1 MGIGER
7 ITELLEKKGI
17 TAYTL
22 SNETGLSQATLS
34 RIINRNTKPNASNLK
49 AISDYFDV
57 DQTWLLTGKEYGV
70 SRKED
75 AIDIVSEPD
84 IEQFKGVPYYDVEF
98 TSSYL
103 EVENNQTIRP
113 TSYISHPFFIGC
125 DMVVRNSGQSMA
137 KLIAHGD
144 AVGLVR
150 IENWREFFPL
160 GEVYAIVTRNNFRM
174 IKIITEGKDDEHYT
188 LLSKPT
194 DSKKDEFPPQQIKKE
209 SILQI
214 FKVQASSHLF

>member
-34 RIINRNTKPNASNLK
+34 RIINKNTKPNASNLK

-70 SRKED
+70 SLKED
-75 AIDIVSEPD
+75 IIPIVSEPTSSYS
-84 IEQFKGVPYYDVEF
+84 KGVPYYDVEF

-103 EVENNQTIRP
+103 EVENDQTISP
-113 TSYISHPFFIGC
+113 TSYISHPFFLGC

>member
-1 MGIGER
+1 MGIGKR
-7 ITELLEKKGI
+7 ITELLENKGI

-22 SNETGLSQATLS
+22 SNKTGLSQGTLS
-34 RIINRNTKPNASNLK
+34 RIINKNTKPNASNLK
-49 AISDYFDV
+49 AISDYFEV
-57 DQTWLLTGKEYGV
+57 SQTWLLTGKEYGV
-70 SRKED
+70 SVKED
-75 AIDIVSEPD
+75 DVDVLSEPG
-84 IEQFKGVPYYDVEF
+84 IEKFKGVPYYDVEF

-150 IENWREFFPL
+150 IDNWREFFFFV
-160 GEVYAIVTRNNFRM
+160 EVYAIVTTNNFRM
-174 IKIITEGKDDEHYT
+174 IKIITEGEDNDHYT
-188 LLSKPT
+188 LISKPT
-194 DSKKDEFPPQQIKKE
+194 DSKKEEFPNQQIKKE

>member
-1 MGIGER
+1 M
-7 ITELLEKKGI
+7 KV
-17 TAYTL
+17 
-22 SNETGLSQATLS
+22 
-34 RIINRNTKPNASNLK
+34 
-49 AISDYFDV
+49 ISDYFDV

-75 AIDIVSEPD
+75 DIDIVSEPD
-84 IEQFKGVPYYDVEF
+84 IEKFKGVPYYDVEF

-113 TSYISHPFFIGC
+113 TSYISLPFFIGC

-150 IENWREFFPL
+150 IENWIEFFPL
-160 GEVYAIVTRNNFRM
+160 GEVYAIVTRNN
-174 IKIITEGKDDEHYT
+174 
-188 LLSKPT
+188 
-194 DSKKDEFPPQQIKKE
+194 
-209 SILQI
+209 
-214 FKVQASSHLF
+214 